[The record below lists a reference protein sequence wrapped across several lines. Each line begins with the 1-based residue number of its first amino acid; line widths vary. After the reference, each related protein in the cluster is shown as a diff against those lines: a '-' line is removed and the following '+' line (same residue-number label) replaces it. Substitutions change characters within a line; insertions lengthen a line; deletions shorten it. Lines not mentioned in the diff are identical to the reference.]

1 MPIQAFVIFLLRRA
15 KNNAFSSDI
24 PFSSFFLVSL
34 FRFSA
39 FATDNKDEDLVLRK
53 GFLVVS
59 VGSAVSSVVVVVVV
73 VGVVAS
79 FVEGEFKLMAGT
91 TRLACDEDVVE
102 VVVVVVVRKVAS
114 RFACRMSSR
123 LLAFSASFESLS
135 SDAVS
140 LVSR

>member
-1 MPIQAFVIFLLRRA
+1 M
-15 KNNAFSSDI
+15 S
-24 PFSSFFLVSL
+24 
-34 FRFSA
+34 
-39 FATDNKDEDLVLRK
+39 
-53 GFLVVS
+53 VV
-59 VGSAVSSVVVVVVV
+59 SAVSSVVVVGV
-73 VGVVAS
+73 VVAS

-91 TRLACDEDVVE
+91 TRLITCDEDVVE
-102 VVVVVVVRKVAS
+102 VVVVVVRKVAS